1 MKGNFLSDDWY
12 RVAGLKPRLRGHVE
26 LHRQVFRGDTW
37 YVVQD
42 LHSGKY
48 HRIGPA
54 ANYLVGMMNG
64 HRTVESLWEAA
75 CERFPEDPPTQ
86 PEVIHLLS
94 QLHAS
99 DLVAG
104 DAPPDIAELG
114 RRHYQQS
121 RKNLLARIR
130 NPLAM
135 RFALF
140 DPDGILG
147 ATLWIV
153 RPLFT
158 LLGFLG
164 WLALVGT
171 GLTLAS
177 LHWQPLTEGIADR
190 VLSGQNLL
198 LIALAYP
205 LIKAL
210 HELGH
215 AYATKVWGGEV
226 HEVGVMFL
234 VLIPVPYVDASAS
247 VAFPEKWRRAVVGGG
262 GIMVEL
268 ALAALATIFWVNAEP
283 GLARAFAFNVM
294 LIGGVSTLLFNGN
307 PLLRFDGYFIL
318 TDLIEVTN
326 LAARANKYFWYVV
339 QRYLL
344 GVRQA
349 QSPVTARGERAWF
362 LIYSVAAFGYRILIS
377 FAISLFIASK
387 LFFVGSILA
396 IWAFSSVFVLPLLKG
411 AKFLLFAPALRG
423 GRRRALLPAAAL
435 TGVLLWLVFVQPLPW
450 GTVAE
455 GVVVLEEAQLIR
467 AGTDGFIEEV
477 PVPRGRVSPGD
488 VVIRI
493 AEPTLEAEAKLT
505 RVQREELLLRL
516 EAVLGRNPV
525 QVASLREQLRFLD
538 SRIAAQDERRAALN
552 VTAAVAGEAVLP
564 GAEDLA
570 GHFVAKGEVLGYVLR
585 GGDVRL
591 RVAVPQGQAEL
602 VRGRTQAAEVRFR
615 RDAERVLSARIVS
628 AAPESQAVLPSPAL
642 STEAG
647 GPFAVDPTDPQR
659 RRTLE
664 SLFTFDLLL
673 REPPGVPMVGERL
686 AVRFDHGREP
696 VASRIYRSVRQLFL
710 RQFDV

>member
-26 LHRQVFRGDTW
+26 LHRQVFRGDIW

-54 ANYLVGMMNG
+54 ANYLVGLMNG
-64 HRTVESLWEAA
+64 RRTVELLWEAA
-75 CERFPEDPPTQ
+75 CERFPDDPPTQ

-104 DAPPDIAELG
+104 DAPPDLAELG

-121 RKNLLARIR
+121 RKSLLARIR

-140 DPDGILG
+140 DPDAFLG

-158 LLGFLG
+158 LWGFLA
-164 WLALVGT
+164 WLALIAT

-177 LHWQPLTEGIADR
+177 LHWRPLTEGIADK

-215 AYATKVWGGEV
+215 AYATKIWGGEV

-268 ALAALATIFWVNAEP
+268 ALAAFATIFWVNAEP

-318 TDLIEVTN
+318 TDIVEIPN

-344 GVRQA
+344 GIREA
-349 QSPVTARGERAWF
+349 QSPLTAEGERIWF
-362 LIYSVAAFGYRILIS
+362 LLYSIAAFGYRILIS

-387 LFFVGSILA
+387 LFFIGSILA
-396 IWAFSSVFVLPLLKG
+396 IWAFSSVFVLPLMKG
-411 AKFLLFAPALRG
+411 TKFLLAAPALRG
-423 GRRRALLPAAAL
+423 RRGRALLPAAVAL
-435 TGVLLWLVFVQPLPW
+435 AALCWLAFFQPLPY
-450 GTVAE
+450 GTLAE
-455 GVVVLEEAQLIR
+455 GVVVLEDAQYIR
-467 AGTDGFIEEV
+467 AGTDGFVEDVRVARGQVAPGEV
-477 PVPRGRVSPGD
+477 
-488 VVIRI
+488 VVRI

-505 RVQREELLLRL
+505 QVQREELMLRL
-516 EAVLGRNPV
+516 DAVLGRNPV

-538 SRIAAQDERRAALN
+538 SRIATQNERRAALN
-552 VTAAVAGEAVLP
+552 VTAGAAGEAVLP

-570 GHFVAKGEVLGYVLR
+570 GHYVAKGEVLGYVLR
-585 GGDVRL
+585 GGALRL

-602 VRGRTQAAEVRFR
+602 VRGRTEAAEVRFR
-615 RDAERVLSARIVS
+615 RDAARVLPAEIVS
-628 AAPESQAVLPSPAL
+628 AAPESQPVLPSPAL

-647 GPFAVDPTDPQR
+647 GPFAVDPTDPKRQ
-659 RRTLE
+659 RTLE

-673 REPPGVPMVGERL
+673 RDPPGVPMVGERL
-686 AVRFDHGREP
+686 LVRFDHGREP
-696 VASRIYRSVRQLFL
+696 VASRVYRSVRQLFL